1 MGRPKLYEDMAAK
14 HRAYRA
20 RLAAEMVRVNRKAW
34 AALEARTDRV
44 AAAVAAARL
53 TGCPVAKQIGGTS
66 RDTVLDEL
74 AAWFEARA
82 RAERGM
88 GENKPAPSHAEAPA
102 NRRRKEGSA
111 PPR

>member
-53 TGCPVAKQIGGTS
+53 TGCP
-66 RDTVLDEL
+66 
-74 AAWFEARA
+74 
-82 RAERGM
+82 
-88 GENKPAPSHAEAPA
+88 
-102 NRRRKEGSA
+102 
-111 PPR
+111 